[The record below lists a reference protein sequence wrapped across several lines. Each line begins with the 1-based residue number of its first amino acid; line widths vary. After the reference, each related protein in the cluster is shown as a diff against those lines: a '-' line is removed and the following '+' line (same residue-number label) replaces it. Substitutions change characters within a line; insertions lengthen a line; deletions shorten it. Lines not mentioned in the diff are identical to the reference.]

1 MHRVQVTARMTAWTT
16 AESEGGQVVRDATG
30 ESVGAPRGRLSLAA
44 RVGVAAGS
52 GMITA
57 ALLTIVALLT
67 IATSTSAGGDVRRL
81 DDARIQ
87 NAPVIS
93 SFESLQR
100 GTSASEV
107 RQGLVA
113 SVGAAAARV
122 DDLIR
127 GMVPDVTR
135 AQVLES
141 DRAYL
146 LSITDDQPRGEDGL
160 VETAVTVRRSLAD
173 QMDSLRRQRAD
184 DLGHSRVV
192 GISLA
197 LVVLVIGAVA
207 TLLLTRSAVSAVG
220 NSMRSIGRSM
230 RRFGDGDLDSRAP
243 TGDDEI
249 GLVGRSFNHVA
260 DKIAGDIRFLRE
272 RSERGEQLRVVSDAL
287 DLADDLDGIFRVT
300 QHSMS
305 ILATGVPMELMTV
318 SSTGRLVTEAVNPSA
333 DPPGCPVVDVNGCVA
348 LRRGQT
354 SIFPSSED
362 LNSCPHLRNRPGGAC
377 SAVCIPV
384 NFGGELLGVMHSTG
398 PDRDPLPPEE
408 VARVSTMVNVVGAR
422 LGAVRQ
428 LESTRLEAST
438 DGLTGVANRRMLEA
452 SLWRLLRE
460 GQSFVLVVADIDW
473 FKRLNDKFGHE
484 VGDRALQL
492 FARVLEQNVRDHD
505 IVARYGGEEF
515 VLVYPELSVKTSLE
529 VMDRI
534 RQAVERAQVDAEHDP
549 FTVSFGVTHSSVA
562 ATPDQIIRV
571 ADAGL
576 LRAKEL
582 GRNRVIFADI
592 DLATEVFGPNGLVTD
607 PVPDV
612 RSDRDAPAL
621 DLTLKALPPSPPA
634 LPESP
639 PVVTPRAPAPGTPSG
654 TSPRPP
660 EARPMPPPLPPP
672 GPPPL
677 PHHLRGRARTS
688 PAPRPDREST
698 DDLPIEPTSA
708 PTVLPGPPPP
718 RRR

>member
-1 MHRVQVTARMTAWTT
+1 
-16 AESEGGQVVRDATG
+16 VVEDAAG
-30 ESVGAPRGRLSLAA
+30 DPREPRRGPLSLSG
-44 RVGVAAGS
+44 RVGLAAAC
-52 GMITA
+52 GMLTA
-57 ALLTIVALLT
+57 AALTIIALIT
-67 IATSTSAGGDVRRL
+67 ISSVTTVSSDVRRL
-81 DDARIQ
+81 DDARVQ
-87 NAPVIS
+87 NGSLIT
-93 SFESLQR
+93 SFENLHR
-100 GTSASEV
+100 GVTATAV
-107 RQGLVA
+107 RQTTLA
-113 SVGAAAARV
+113 SIGAAAGRV
-122 DDLIR
+122 DELIR
-127 GMVPDVTR
+127 GMIPDDVR
-135 AQVLES
+135 AKVLES

-146 LSITDDQPRGEDGL
+146 STITDIEPRGDAGRYDAAIDGRREL
-160 VETAVTVRRSLAD
+160 AGRLDSSRRSRD
-173 QMDSLRRQRAD
+173 D
-184 DLGHSRVV
+184 DLGRTRTV
-192 GISLA
+192 GIVLA
-197 LVVLVIGAVA
+197 LGALALGAIGT
-207 TLLLTRSAVSAVG
+207 TLMTRSAVAAVG
-220 NSMRSIGRSM
+220 SSMRTIGRSM

-243 TGDDEI
+243 SGDDEI

-318 SSTGRLVTEAVNPSA
+318 TSTGRLVTEAVNPSA
-333 DPPGCPVVDVNGCVA
+333 GAPECPVADVNGCVA

-362 LNSCPHLRNRPGGAC
+362 LNSCPHLRNRPDGPC
-377 SAVCIPV
+377 SAVCVPV

-398 PDRDPLPPEE
+398 PDREPLPPEQ
-408 VARVSTMVNVVGAR
+408 VARISTMVGVVGTR

-460 GQSFVLVVADIDW
+460 GQSFVLVVADIDR

-492 FARVLEQNVRDHD
+492 FARVLEENVRDHD

-534 RQAVERAQVDAEHDP
+534 RQAVERAQIDAEHDP
-549 FTVSFGVTHSSVA
+549 FTASFGVTHSSVA

-582 GRNRVIFADI
+582 GRNRVVFADI
-592 DLATEVFGPNGLVTD
+592 DLAAEVFGPNGLITD
-607 PVPDV
+607 PVPGG
-612 RSDRDAPAL
+612 RSAPDGSNGPRSTAPPGPAEPPPPPGAA
-621 DLTLKALPPSPPA
+621 TATSSRPPPPPPPPPSAAPP
-634 LPESP
+634 LPRSR
-639 PVVTPRAPAPGTPSG
+639 PV
-654 TSPRPP
+654 
-660 EARPMPPPLPPP
+660 PPPLPD
-672 GPPPL
+672 
-677 PHHLRGRARTS
+677 HLRRGAWRSRNDSGASDTATARR
-688 PAPRPDREST
+688 PPAVPDAPRT
-698 DDLPIEPTSA
+698 
-708 PTVLPGPPPP
+708 LPGPPPP
-718 RRR
+718 TV